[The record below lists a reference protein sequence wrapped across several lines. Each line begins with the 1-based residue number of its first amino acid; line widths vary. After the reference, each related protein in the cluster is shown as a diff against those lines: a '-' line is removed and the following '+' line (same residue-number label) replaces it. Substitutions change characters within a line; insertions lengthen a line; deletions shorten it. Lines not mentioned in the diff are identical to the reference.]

1 MRTNKQTKKGS
12 QMKPTD
18 KMLIDVL
25 ASKIKGLDYSLLKS
39 ETKVQL
45 QEEEILKLKKEIAE
59 LKYQAEEVA

>member
-1 MRTNKQTKKGS
+1 MGDEKQTTKGS
-12 QMKPTD
+12 QMEPTD

-39 ETKVQL
+39 ETRVQL
-45 QEEEILKLKKEIAE
+45 QEDEILKLKKEIAE

>member
-1 MRTNKQTKKGS
+1 
-12 QMKPTD
+12 MKPTD

-25 ASKIKGLDYSLLKS
+25 ASKIKSLDYSLLES

-45 QEEEILKLKKEIAE
+45 QEDEILKLKKEIAE